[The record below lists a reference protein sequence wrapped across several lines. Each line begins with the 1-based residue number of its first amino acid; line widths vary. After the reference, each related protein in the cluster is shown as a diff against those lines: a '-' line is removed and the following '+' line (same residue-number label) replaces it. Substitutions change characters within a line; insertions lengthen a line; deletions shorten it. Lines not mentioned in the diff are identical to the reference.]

1 MFDRNNF
8 FTFLWVTGG
17 IILLTLLVTFVILP
31 QMNSGSSKSSSS
43 FGKLM
48 KNKASTSI
56 PTKLKWG
63 SDFNHNYEKTKIEP
77 RKKNEGN
84 AFSHFKKK

>member
-8 FTFLWVTGG
+8 FIFLWISGG
-17 IILLTLLVTFVILP
+17 IIFLTLIVTFLILP
-31 QMNSGSSKSSSS
+31 QLNSSSSKSGSS

-48 KNKASTSI
+48 KNKSSNSI

-63 SDFNHNYEKTKIEP
+63 SDFNHNYEKIKVEP

-84 AFSHFKKK
+84 AFSHFKK